1 MAALLTQKG
10 GWRGSAGNMNVL
22 AEGLDLLDL
31 AGQLGGEGLLQR
43 LQLMR

>member
-1 MAALLTQKG
+1 MAALNTS
-10 GWRGSAGNMNVL
+10 GWRGSAGNVL